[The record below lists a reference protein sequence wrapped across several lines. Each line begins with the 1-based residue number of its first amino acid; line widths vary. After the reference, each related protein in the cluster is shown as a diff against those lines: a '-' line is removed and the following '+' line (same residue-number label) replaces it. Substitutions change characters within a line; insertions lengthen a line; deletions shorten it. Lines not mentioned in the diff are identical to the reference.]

1 MQINK
6 IGIKNRYIIP
16 AVMSIPLIVTS
27 ACGGKSEQN
36 NIPTEPQNNEYKI
49 PYGPQQDEYIAQ
61 APKKSKGN
69 GILFPGAGFLVGLG
83 LVGTI
88 SKVKERKDKI
98 KLEKE
103 VKEQFYKN
111 NPSINNFEPIK
122 GEKELA
128 LFVKRRNPLYGFYAS
143 IVNIPPDLY
152 SEQVDVEDYMKKVF
166 EFTKYYPDRKKI
178 LIDSIKSLSDVR
190 LAPEERAYVFLYML
204 GKGISTDEEWG
215 YNYEYI
221 PLNSCASYD
230 DIVHRIQIKHV
241 LEMAQSS
248 QTRAESEEDTETEA
262 ATKGES
268 RRMSVSQKS
277 QAVHKISFKDV
288 GGQDKAIDQL
298 KKGILYPVKYP
309 EAFSDTNLE
318 HGFVLYGPP
327 GTGKTLLAKAL
338 SNEADAHFIKI
349 DGPELE
355 SKWVGETEEN
365 WRKIFDEARQNE
377 PSIIFI
383 DEFDSIASKRGK
395 GDIYGDKA
403 LNQLLALISD
413 IRPDEQIFIIAATN
427 RLDNIDPAFIRSGRL
442 GTHIELKS
450 PDTEDAVRSI
460 FEIHIAGKKIDKD
473 VNKNEIAKEL
483 FKLRPSGADIAHIV
497 NEARENT
504 FTRLDIYKKMDD
516 DTLTKSDIAN
526 ITINTQDFLKA
537 IEDFNKKKF
546 SKTPIGFG
554 K

>member
-1 MQINK
+1 MQVNK

-16 AVMSIPLIVTS
+16 AIVSIPLMVSS
-27 ACGGKSEQN
+27 ACNSKSAREDV
-36 NIPTEPQNNEYKI
+36 IPETK
-49 PYGPQQDEYIAQ
+49 QDTYITQ
-61 APKKSKGN
+61 PPKESKGK
-69 GILFPGAGFLVGLG
+69 GLLFPGAGFLIGFG
-83 LVGTI
+83 LVGI
-88 SKVKERKDKI
+88 MGKI
-98 KLEKE
+98 KEKKSE
-103 VKEQFYKN
+103 AKLKEQFYKN
-111 NPSINNFEPIK
+111 NPSINNFEPIEGK
-122 GEKELA
+122 KALKNFDARRKPLDLFLA
-128 LFVKRRNPLYGFYAS
+128 DILR
-143 IVNIPPDLY
+143 IPYDLY
-152 SEQVDVEDYMKKVF
+152 SEKVDIEEYMKLVS

-178 LIDSIKSLSDVR
+178 LVDSIKALSDFR
-190 LAPEERAYVFLYML
+190 LKPEERAYVFNYMSR
-204 GKGISTDEEWG
+204 KGISTDEEWG
-215 YNYEYI
+215 FYYEYNF
-221 PLNSCASYD
+221 LNSCKSYD
-230 DIVHRIQIKHV
+230 DIVHRIQIMR
-241 LEMAQSS
+241 LIEMQKTQVMEENENNEDMSS
-248 QTRAESEEDTETEA
+248 EVERKDND
-262 ATKGES
+262 
-268 RRMSVSQKS
+268 RY
-277 QAVHKISFKDV
+277 KISFSNV
-288 GGQDKAIDQL
+288 GGQDKAINQL

-395 GDIYGDKA
+395 GDIHGDKA

-442 GTHIELKS
+442 GTHIELKA
-450 PDTEDAVRSI
+450 PETEEDVKSI
-460 FEIHIAGKKIDKD
+460 LKIHVAGKKIDKNVD
-473 VNKNEIAKEL
+473 TDSISKDL
-483 FKLRPSGADIAHIV
+483 FRLRPSGADIAYIV
-497 NEARENT
+497 NEARENA
-504 FTRLDIYKKMDD
+504 FIRLDIYKKMDNN
-516 DTLTKSDIAN
+516 TLTKSDIAN
-526 ITINTQDFLKA
+526 ITINTEDFMKA

-546 SKTPIGFG
+546 SKTQIGFG